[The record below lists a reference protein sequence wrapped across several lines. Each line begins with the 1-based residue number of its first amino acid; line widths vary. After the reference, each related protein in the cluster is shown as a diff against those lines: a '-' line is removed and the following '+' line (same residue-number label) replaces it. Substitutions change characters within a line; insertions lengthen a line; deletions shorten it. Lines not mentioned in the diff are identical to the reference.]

1 MGDDFELLVP
11 EVGRVSC
18 YNRPTN
24 ALCVQPLTDYEQ
36 RKLRRAIEVRKVAAS
51 FMAHGN
57 AQAVADHLGTSLN
70 YVKCMLRDPHVRAI
84 LRSQTAEMLDA
95 AAITPQRLLVQ
106 LWEKF
111 LSADPDKPGA
121 ANLAKMIMQIMNIGS
136 EASEAPGRTQPA
148 STPEEVV
155 EVLYTIRESPSEVE
169 ALEDDDEG

>member
-1 MGDDFELLVP
+1 MADDFEVPVP
-11 EVGRVSC
+11 EIGRVSVFSGT
-18 YNRPTN
+18 PN
-24 ALCVQPLTDYEQ
+24 ALRVQPLTDYEQ

-57 AQAVADHLGTSLN
+57 AQAVANHLGTSLN

-111 LSADPDKPGA
+111 LSASPNKPGA
-121 ANLAKMIMQIMNIGS
+121 ANLAKMIMQLMNIGS
-136 EASEAPGRTQPA
+136 EAPGHTQPA
-148 STPEEVV
+148 STPEEAV